1 MTRDE
6 EKNIILKAQKGDI
19 AAFEKLVSANETF
32 VYNLAFRTLRNEQ
45 DAQDAAQEV
54 FIKVWTSL
62 SSFRGDSK
70 FSVWLY
76 RITNNVCTDI
86 LRRRKNDV
94 VSLFTEDESGEEGEI
109 SIPDTAPSPHE
120 ALEKKERQSAL
131 AAALETLPEDYR
143 KALLLRESG
152 GMSYAEIADILHTDL
167 GTVKSRIF
175 RARKKLCEILS
186 KDGNFFESFASKAR
200 KGGEQV

>member
-1 MTRDE
+1 MNRDE

-19 AAFEKLVSANETF
+19 AAFEKLVSANEAF
-32 VYNLAFRTLRNEQ
+32 VYNLAMRTLGNEQ

-62 SSFRGDSK
+62 SSFRGESK
-70 FSVWLY
+70 LSVWLY
-76 RITNNVCTDI
+76 RITSNVCTDI
-86 LRRRKNDV
+86 LRRRRNDT
-94 VSLFTEDESGEEGEI
+94 VSLVTENDEGGENQFD
-109 SIPDTAPSPHE
+109 IPDTAPTPQE

-152 GMSYAEIADILHTDL
+152 GMSYAEIASLLHTDL

-186 KDGNFFESFASKAR
+186 KDGNFFESNPSKAR

>member
-1 MTRDE
+1 MNRDE

-19 AAFEKLVSANETF
+19 AAFEKLVSANEGF
-32 VYNLAFRTLRNEQ
+32 VYNLALRTLGNEQ

-62 SSFRGDSK
+62 SSFRGESK
-70 FSVWLY
+70 LSVWLY
-76 RITNNVCTDI
+76 RVTSNVCTDI
-86 LRRRKNDV
+86 LRRRRNDTL
-94 VSLFTEDESGEEGEI
+94 SLIIENDDGDENQFD
-109 SIPDTAPSPHE
+109 IPDTAPSPQE

-143 KALLLRESG
+143 RALLLRESG
-152 GMSYAEIADILHTDL
+152 GMSYAEIASMLHTDL

-186 KDGNFFESFASKAR
+186 QDGNFFDSFPSKVR

>member
-1 MTRDE
+1 MNRDE

-19 AAFEKLVSANETF
+19 AAFEKLVSANEGF
-32 VYNLAFRTLRNEQ
+32 VYNLALRTLGNEQ
-45 DAQDAAQEV
+45 DAQDAAQDV

-62 SSFRGDSK
+62 ASFRGDSK
-70 FSVWLY
+70 LSVWLY
-76 RITNNVCTDI
+76 RVTSNVCTDI
-86 LRRRKNDV
+86 LRRRRADT
-94 VSLFTEDESGEEGEI
+94 VSLTLEDENGAENEL
-109 SIPDTAPSPHE
+109 SIPDTAPTPHE

-131 AAALETLPEDYR
+131 ASALESLPEDYR
-143 KALLLRESG
+143 RALLLRESG
-152 GMSYAEIADILHTDL
+152 GLSYAEIAALLRTDL

-186 KDGNFFESFASKAR
+186 EDGNFFESIPSNAR

>member
-1 MTRDE
+1 MNRDE
-6 EKNIILKAQKGDI
+6 EKAIILKAQKGSI
-19 AAFEKLVSANETF
+19 EAFEKLVSANEAF
-32 VYNLAFRTLRNEQ
+32 VYNLALRTLGNEQ

-62 SSFRGDSK
+62 SSFRGESK
-70 FSVWLY
+70 LSVWLY
-76 RITNNVCTDI
+76 RVTSNVCTDI
-86 LRRRKNDV
+86 LRRRRSDTL
-94 VSLFTEDESGEEGEI
+94 SLTFEDGEGGESELE
-109 SIPDTAPSPHE
+109 IPDTSPTPQE

-131 AAALETLPEDYR
+131 AAALESLPEDYR
-143 KALLLRESG
+143 RALLLRESG
-152 GMSYAEIADILHTDL
+152 GMSYAEIAALLHTDL

-186 KDGNFFESFASKAR
+186 KDGNFSESYPSNAR

>member
-1 MTRDE
+1 MNRDE

-19 AAFEKLVSANETF
+19 AAFEKLVSANEGF
-32 VYNLAFRTLRNEQ
+32 VYNLALRTLGNEQ

-62 SSFRGDSK
+62 SSFRGESK
-70 FSVWLY
+70 LSVWLY
-76 RITNNVCTDI
+76 RVTSNVCTDI
-86 LRRRKNDV
+86 LRRRRNDT
-94 VSLFTEDESGEEGEI
+94 VSLIIENDEGDENQFD
-109 SIPDTAPSPHE
+109 IPDTAPSPQE

-131 AAALETLPEDYR
+131 SAALETLPEDYR
-143 KALLLRESG
+143 RALLLRESG
-152 GMSYAEIADILHTDL
+152 GMSYAEIASLLHTDL

-186 KDGNFFESFASKAR
+186 EDGNFFDSFPSKVR

>member
-6 EKNIILKAQKGDI
+6 EKNTILKAQKGDI
-19 AAFEKLVSANETF
+19 AAFEKLVSANEAF
-32 VYNLAFRTLRNEQ
+32 VYNLALRTLGNGQ

-62 SSFRGDSK
+62 SSFRGESK
-70 FSVWLY
+70 LSVWLY
-76 RITNNVCTDI
+76 RITSNVCTDI
-86 LRRRKNDV
+86 LRRRKTDT
-94 VSLFTEDESGEEGEI
+94 VSLTIEDDEGGESEFAV
-109 SIPDTAPSPHE
+109 PDTAPTPHE

-131 AAALETLPEDYR
+131 AAALEALPEDYR
-143 KALLLRESG
+143 RALLLRESG
-152 GMSYAEIADILHTDL
+152 GLSYAEIASLLHTDL

-186 KDGNFFESFASKAR
+186 EDGNFFDSFPSKAR